1 MWRIVRLASGVILIL
16 LGIAG
21 LVLPILQG
29 WLFMALGAL
38 LLSVDLPFFDRLV
51 RWITEKV
58 PPVKKP
64 VDRFRNFLKGS
75 EKEENKEEICSTN
88 TFTQD
93 DDPQS

>member
-29 WLFMALGAL
+29 WLFLALGAL
-38 LLSVDLPFFDRLV
+38 LLSVDIPFFERMV
-51 RWITEKV
+51 NWITEKV
-58 PPVKKP
+58 PRLKKP
-64 VDRFRNFLKGS
+64 VERFRNFLKGS
-75 EKEENKEEICSTN
+75 EKQENKEEVCSTS
-88 TFTQD
+88 TFTRD